1 MTERDMELFRD
12 IQEQA
17 LQVKLY
23 IEAEQ
28 SGTCRAQE
36 AGLMVW
42 WGKLKEQLAET
53 GCGYLCRCVA
63 FLITEFLSNCNYL
76 HFTKTYL
83 ALITNIKGAYYVYF
97 LSILSRIGYFTIVN
111 TIYYEYYL

>member
-53 GCGYLCRCVA
+53 GCGY
-63 FLITEFLSNCNYL
+63 
-76 HFTKTYL
+76 
-83 ALITNIKGAYYVYF
+83 
-97 LSILSRIGYFTIVN
+97 
-111 TIYYEYYL
+111 

>member
-17 LQVKLY
+17 LQVKLH

-53 GCGYLCRCVA
+53 GCGYLCRC
-63 FLITEFLSNCNYL
+63 S
-76 HFTKTYL
+76 FTHY
-83 ALITNIKGAYYVYF
+83 
-97 LSILSRIGYFTIVN
+97 RIPFKLQLLTFYQNLPCFD
-111 TIYYEYYL
+111 YQY